1 MLQYDGVSTEK
12 LIDKWNNV
20 GFKLNEIGNDIVRRN
35 TAMLL
40 ENEHRYLISEVSASN
55 QTSDIAQFNK
65 ILMPL
70 TRRIFP
76 NLLANEIVGVQPMA
90 GPVGLAYAMRFL
102 RSDTLAE
109 LGYNTV
115 DPTLTGTASGTGMLT
130 SAGEQFNIYPDTGQN
145 PMPEAKLTLTQ
156 TTVTA
161 NTRKLKARYSLEA
174 AQDLKNMHGVDIES
188 EMTNLLQYEVAQE
201 IDRELVNHI
210 NGLAA
215 SNTTNYVVSAGDGQ
229 WEAEKF
235 RNMYTRFTR
244 EAAAIAYRTRRGAG
258 NFIIGSDNVVTA
270 LDTLGNFL
278 LQPVDN
284 SNMELGPGIAKVGT
298 IGNRFN
304 VYRDTFAT
312 SSYATVGYK
321 GPGTQNSGVIYCP
334 YIPLMISR
342 AVEPGNFTPVIGIM
356 TRYGLVDYLFGGSA
370 FYGTINVNFAG
381 YFTESA

>member
-1 MLQYDGVSTEK
+1 MLQYDGVTTEK
-12 LIDKWNNV
+12 LIEKWNNV
-20 GFKLNEIGNDIVRRN
+20 GFKLNEITNDIIRKN

-40 ENEHRYLISEVSASN
+40 ENEHRYLISEVASST
-55 QTSDIAQFNK
+55 TSDIANFNK

-90 GPVGLAYAMRFL
+90 GPVGLAYGMRFYK
-102 RSDTLAE
+102 SDETTE
-109 LGYNTV
+109 LGFNTV
-115 DPTLTGTASGTGMLT
+115 DSTYAGSVLT
-130 SAGEQFNIYPDTGQN
+130 SAGERLSSVDPAQQAA
-145 PMPEAKLTLTQ
+145 MAEAKLKLMNV
-156 TTVTA
+156 TVTA

-174 AQDLKNMHGVDIES
+174 AQDLKNMHGVDLEA

-201 IDRELVNHI
+201 IDRELVTHI
-210 NGLAA
+210 NALAA
-215 SNTTNYVVSAGDGQ
+215 TNTVSYVVSAGDGQ
-229 WEAEKF
+229 WEGEKY
-235 RNMYTRFTR
+235 RNLYTRMCR
-244 EAAAIAYRTRRGAG
+244 ESAAIATRTRRGSG

-284 SNMELGPGIAKVGT
+284 ANLELGPGVAKVGT

-312 SSYATVGYK
+312 TSYATIGYK

-356 TRYGLVDYLFGGSA
+356 TRYGIVDYLFGGSD
-370 FYGTINVNFAG
+370 FYSLLNVNFSG
-381 YFTESA
+381 YFTQPA